1 MEADCSLERE
11 LENEWV
17 PAAAAEVA
25 LSPICL
31 PATEIPCSDCE
42 KQS

>member
-1 MEADCSLERE
+1 MPQVKHLFPLPCGTAAAAEASCSLERE

-25 LSPICL
+25 
-31 PATEIPCSDCE
+31 
-42 KQS
+42 